1 MHEAKYQIPR
11 DPDLRAAYR
20 SSKFQRP
27 KLKIH
32 AAWAFGH
39 VLRVAILEERTFHG
53 SSMVRELL
61 SLVLEDVM
69 VECGRAGRPLP
80 HTCVVVGDNTVKG
93 WKTRQISFMQHSWC
107 KTIVWSY
114 LVCQC
119 SVFTFYTCIFFLNG
133 MIVLIFLILYF
144 WFSKKLIDQRYMA
157 MMMMRVSHTH
167 DVIGSFLCFRHSFS
181 FCFCCLQIHFGS
193 SSIWKLLAY
202 ELHFK

>member
-80 HTCVVVGDNTVKG
+80 HTCVVVGDNTVKEL
-93 WKTRQISFMQHSWC
+93 KNSTNLIYAAQ
-107 KTIVWSY
+107 
-114 LVCQC
+114 LVQ
-119 SVFTFYTCIFFLNG
+119 N
-133 MIVLIFLILYF
+133 
-144 WFSKKLIDQRYMA
+144 
-157 MMMMRVSHTH
+157 H
-167 DVIGSFLCFRHSFS
+167 
-181 FCFCCLQIHFGS
+181 CL
-193 SSIWKLLAY
+193 KLLGLPMLGFY
-202 ELHFK
+202 ILHVYIFS

>member
-1 MHEAKYQIPR
+1 MGGKQVSVTVWCFKFQLQYGVLNCDMSMHEAKYQIPR

-69 VECGRAGRPLP
+69 LECERTGRPRP
-80 HTCVVVGDNTVKG
+80 HTCVVVGDNTVKEL
-93 WKTRQISFMQHSWC
+93 KNSTNLIYAAQ
-107 KTIVWSY
+107 
-114 LVCQC
+114 LVQNNCLRLLGLTML
-119 SVFTFYTCIFFLNG
+119 VV
-133 MIVLIFLILYF
+133 MIVFFIVCTLMYIYIC
-144 WFSKKLIDQRYMA
+144 
-157 MMMMRVSHTH
+157 
-167 DVIGSFLCFRHSFS
+167 GSLW
-181 FCFCCLQIHFGS
+181 G
-193 SSIWKLLAY
+193 
-202 ELHFK
+202 

>member
-69 VECGRAGRPLP
+69 VECGRAGRPPP
-80 HTCVVVGDNTVKG
+80 HTCVVVGDNTVKEL
-93 WKTRQISFMQHSWC
+93 KNSTNLIYAAQ
-107 KTIVWSY
+107 
-114 LVCQC
+114 LVQNHCLRLLGLPML
-119 SVFTFYTCIFFLNG
+119 VFYILHVYIFLNG

-144 WFSKKLIDQRYMA
+144 WFSKK
-157 MMMMRVSHTH
+157 TH
-167 DVIGSFLCFRHSFS
+167 RSKVHGDDDDEGFTYPWCYRIFPV
-181 FCFCCLQIHFGS
+181 LQT
-193 SSIWKLLAY
+193 
-202 ELHFK
+202 

>member
-1 MHEAKYQIPR
+1 MGFRPC
-11 DPDLRAAYR
+11 
-20 SSKFQRP
+20 SSCGNF
-27 KLKIH
+27 
-32 AAWAFGH
+32 
-39 VLRVAILEERTFHG
+39 
-53 SSMVRELL
+53 
-61 SLVLEDVM
+61 
-69 VECGRAGRPLP
+69 GRAHFSRKQYGEGIALPCFGGCDGWMWEGWSPTTTHLCGSGWQYSKRVEKLDKSHLCSTAGAKPLSEVTWFANARFL
-80 HTCVVVGDNTVKG
+80 HF
-93 WKTRQISFMQHSWC
+93 TR
-107 KTIVWSY
+107 VY
-114 LVCQC
+114 
-119 SVFTFYTCIFFLNG
+119 FFLNG

>member
-1 MHEAKYQIPR
+1 MFFFESSMSMHEAKYQIPR

-69 VECGRAGRPLP
+69 VECERTGRPRP
-80 HTCVVVGDNTVKG
+80 HTCVVVGDNTVKEL
-93 WKTRQISFMQHSWC
+93 KNSTNLIYAAQ
-107 KTIVWSY
+107 
-114 LVCQC
+114 LVQNHCMKLL
-119 SVFTFYTCIFFLNG
+119 SLPFFLHFTY
-133 MIVLIFLILYF
+133 VFF
-144 WFSKKLIDQRYMA
+144 WGGDVFFFFYACLAKK
-157 MMMMRVSHTH
+157 S
-167 DVIGSFLCFRHSFS
+167 
-181 FCFCCLQIHFGS
+181 
-193 SSIWKLLAY
+193 
-202 ELHFK
+202 